1 MTLCDIPN
9 GKFDTWKMGLP
20 KNARVLILTA
30 SFGEGHNAAAK
41 GLQMAFEEREC
52 LNLSSKAHIV
62 DICAIAYPRLNRI
75 VRWAYLKAIHHFPK
89 LWKRVFD
96 RFDAGMEK
104 WLGLLKGV
112 EVCLEKEIKA
122 FSPDAIICT
131 FPFYNQMIDRLYTSS
146 DKVPFKRFTV
156 VTDSI
161 CINSIWAKGNSD
173 FYIVPNRPTLE
184 ALKAH
189 GVPLSSILDLGFPVS
204 LKFANCQIPRNVPPP
219 WNILYMPG
227 GSKAKIEENIRQLSA
242 MSNVELTI
250 ATGKNVQACVSL
262 QRFVK
267 QISSSAKVIGWVD
280 DMPERLLRQ
289 HLVIGKAG
297 GAIVQET
304 IAAGCPMIIS
314 QVVPGQ
320 EEGNISLILQQGV
333 GAVAE
338 EPEQLQNLL
347 SRAMQNEGALW
358 RTWKSNLLAIQRPLA
373 AQTIARFVLGRL
385 CPRQDKV

>member
-20 KNARVLILTA
+20 KTARVLILTA
-30 SFGEGHNAAAK
+30 SFGEGHNAAAR

-52 LNLSSKAHIV
+52 LSLSSTAHVV
-62 DICAIAYPRLNRI
+62 DICAEAYPRLNRFL
-75 VRWAYLKAIHHFPK
+75 RWAYLKAIHHAPQ
-89 LWKRVFD
+89 LWKKVFD
-96 RFDAGMEK
+96 RFDAGMGK

-112 EVCLEKEIKA
+112 ERTLKKEINSFA
-122 FSPDAIICT
+122 PDAIICT
-131 FPFYNQMIDRLYTSS
+131 FPFYNQMIDRLYSS
-146 DKVPFKRFTV
+146 PDKVPFKRFTV

-161 CINSIWAKGNSD
+161 CVNSIWASGKSD
-173 FYIVPNRPTLE
+173 FYIVPNRPTLD

-189 GVPLSSILDLGFPVS
+189 GVALSSILDLGFPVS
-204 LKFANCQIPRNVPPP
+204 LKFANCQIPRNIPPP
-219 WNILYMPG
+219 WHVLYMPG
-227 GSKAKIEENIRQLSA
+227 GPWNKIEENIRHLA
-242 MSNVELTI
+242 ALPDVELTL
-250 ATGKNVQACVSL
+250 AAGKSEQMAVSL
-262 QRFVK
+262 EKLVRQLPTT
-267 QISSSAKVIGWVD
+267 AKVIGWVD

-338 EPEQLQNLL
+338 EPSELKSLV

-358 RTWKSNLLAIQRPLA
+358 RTWKSNLLTIQRPLA

-385 CPRQDKV
+385 AK